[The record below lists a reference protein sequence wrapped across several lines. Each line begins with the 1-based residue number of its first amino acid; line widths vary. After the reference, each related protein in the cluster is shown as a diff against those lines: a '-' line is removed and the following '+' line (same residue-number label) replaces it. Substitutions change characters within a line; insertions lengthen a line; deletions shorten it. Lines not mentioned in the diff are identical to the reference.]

1 MAAPYRPFQHEVF
14 LNFAAFYRYQFERD
28 KTTTCGRC
36 TMSIESIYDLKLHE
50 NFSVS
55 SAATCFR
62 VAGGWIYSFI
72 DNFSRITQYVFV
84 PFSNEFQCPPDSS
97 QPTSR
102 LKSEIAAIADTL
114 AHDIAK
120 RVDTDRQAL
129 LNKLLQL
136 SSV

>member
-1 MAAPYRPFQHEVF
+1 
-14 LNFAAFYRYQFERD
+14 
-28 KTTTCGRC
+28 
-36 TMSIESIYDLKLHE
+36 MSIDKSIYDLKLHE
-50 NFSVS
+50 HLSVTNS
-55 SAATCFR
+55 ATCIR

-84 PFSNEFQCPPDSS
+84 PFSNEFQCPPDAS
-97 QPTSR
+97 QPSPQAVGR

-120 RVDTDRQAL
+120 RVDTDRQKL

>member
-1 MAAPYRPFQHEVF
+1 
-14 LNFAAFYRYQFERD
+14 
-28 KTTTCGRC
+28 
-36 TMSIESIYDLKLHE
+36 MSVESIYDLKLHE

-84 PFSNEFQCPPDSS
+84 PFSNEFQCPPDAS
-97 QPTSR
+97 QPSPQATSR

-114 AHDIAK
+114 AQDIAK
-120 RVDTDRQAL
+120 RVDTDRQKL